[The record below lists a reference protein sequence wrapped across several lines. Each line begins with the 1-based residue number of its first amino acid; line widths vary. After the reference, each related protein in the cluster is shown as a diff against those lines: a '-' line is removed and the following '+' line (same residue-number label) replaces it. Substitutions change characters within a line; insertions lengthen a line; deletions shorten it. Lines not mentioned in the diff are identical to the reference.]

1 MLANLQARMQ
11 RWATGRNVL
20 ILLVVFLLFEIVV
33 LPVAGANIQS
43 YSGGAGPLD
52 LTFGLSPADTYARL
66 TAYTARGRSAYL
78 LIELTADVLFPIAY
92 GLFFTLAL
100 ALVFQ
105 RGFPA
110 DSPMQKLS
118 LVPLLAVVF
127 DYIENAGIVSMLLAY
142 PQDLSAVA
150 VITRLATMGKWL
162 VTIAS
167 MALLLIGIVAL
178 IRQRRAAGAPAR

>member
-33 LPVAGANIQS
+33 LPIAAANIQS
-43 YSGGAGPLD
+43 HSGGAGPLD

-66 TAYTARGRSAYL
+66 TAYTAPGRAAYL
-78 LIELTADVLFPIAY
+78 LIELTADLLFPIAY
-92 GLFFTLAL
+92 GLFFCLAL

-105 RGFPA
+105 RGFEP
-110 DSPMQKLS
+110 DSPMQRLI
-118 LVPLLAVVF
+118 LVPFIAVAF
-127 DYIENAGIVSMLLAY
+127 DFLENAGIVIMLLAY

-150 VITRLATMGKWL
+150 VLTRLATMGKWL
-162 VTIAS
+162 ATIVS
-167 MALLLIGIVAL
+167 MVLLILGIVAL
-178 IRQRRAAGAPAR
+178 VMRRRAASSPTP